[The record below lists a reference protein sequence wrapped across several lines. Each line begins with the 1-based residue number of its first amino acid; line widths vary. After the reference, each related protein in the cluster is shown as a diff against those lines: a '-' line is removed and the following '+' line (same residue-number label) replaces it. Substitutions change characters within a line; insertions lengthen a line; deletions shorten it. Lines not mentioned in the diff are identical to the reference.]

1 MSSHIKYYYLL
12 IFLLFSPAILSA
24 QIFSDGILRYKV
36 MDRNASACEVM
47 GPVVNEFEGDII
59 IQENA
64 VNNSTS
70 YKVLSI
76 RNRVCKEG
84 GLEN

>member
-1 MSSHIKYYYLL
+1 
-12 IFLLFSPAILSA
+12 
-24 QIFSDGILRYKV
+24 

-70 YKVLSI
+70 NKVLSI
-76 RNRVCKEG
+76 RDRACKEG